1 MTAEGAGSGRRG
13 LPRQFLQD
21 DRLSDVSGF
30 PSSSTSS
37 LSPSSAGSSSVPSSS
52 ASSRPSSSSSPSTSA
67 RPARSLSSLL
77 PPSSP
82 SPSSPSCSLA
92 GDADFFVTQRVE
104 EVSPQFAVLGDAPVS
119 LTGSTRSVEG
129 EEEVPAG
136 RQKEEGRRS
145 CRACREREEGSSR
158 REEPEEPTPASPF
171 RQETNGQ
178 ETSVREK
185 KEQARVLNRAALY
198 EVFQDGRSFAQMPW
212 RVLDASQPWLLK
224 ARLSAA
230 GEKAAS
236 MDRVEKAV
244 DETRFASS
252 QPSAEP
258 SVTPGSLS
266 FASETST
273 PKGERE
279 GERKGEREGEREG
292 ERGEDGARKD
302 GDSWALVLLLTDCR
316 FCWGAGFTA
325 EDLARLH
332 QTSSPATAAYLAIS
346 TEVLPRTLYNLLISR
361 SSTKSVSIQVVSS
374 PCPSLSS
381 SSPLPSSAAAC
392 SLPTASL
399 EPECGRQLVLSA
411 LLDGILPLRFV
422 FPLPCL
428 PAASSL
434 LRQQLFLPFFSLLR
448 VYESLLFRLQTQ
460 VLSLANADCQPAAAT
475 DTHAEAKLIQQ
486 VLREIASQV
495 SASFLVP
502 RENPQETL
510 AGNLHTVS
518 EVARVPQIDLTQPLR
533 SPPPR
538 AASEPRVCEASPEPE
553 AAGNARFAAFPECSR
568 LTAAAYFATTREFL
582 PPRCRTSF
590 RDFRAASRTA
600 PSTERAPKIDSESSA
615 CTEGNKNGEK
625 DAAFPST
632 SSEAAA
638 SLDIQKNLLISA
650 KKIVRRRKPEG
661 DGPDR
666 RRLRFATKKL
676 TQKDGGRHR
685 HCDEKGE
692 Y

>member
-21 DRLSDVSGF
+21 DKLSDVSGF

-77 PPSSP
+77 PSS

-92 GDADFFVTQRVE
+92 GDAAFFVTQRVE
-104 EVSPQFAVLGDAPVS
+104 EVSPQFAVLGDVPVS
-119 LTGSTRSVEG
+119 LTDSTRSVEG

-158 REEPEEPTPASPF
+158 REEPEEPTSASPF

-198 EVFQDGRSFAQMPW
+198 EVFQDGGSFAQMPW

-236 MDRVEKAV
+236 MDREEKAV
-244 DETRFASS
+244 DETRFSSS
-252 QPSAEP
+252 QPSAEL
-258 SVTPGSLS
+258 SATPGSLS

-273 PKGERE
+273 PEC
-279 GERKGEREGEREG
+279 EREG

-302 GDSWALVLLLTDCR
+302 GESWALVLLLTDCR

-332 QTSSPATAAYLAIS
+332 QTSSPATAAFLAIS

-374 PCPSLSS
+374 PCPSLS

-434 LRQQLFLPFFSLLR
+434 LRQQLFLPFFSILR

-475 DTHAEAKLIQQ
+475 ATHAEAKLIQQ

-502 RENPQETL
+502 RENAQETL

-538 AASEPRVCEASPEPE
+538 AASEPRVSEASAEPE
-553 AAGNARFAAFPECSR
+553 DARNARFAAFPECSR